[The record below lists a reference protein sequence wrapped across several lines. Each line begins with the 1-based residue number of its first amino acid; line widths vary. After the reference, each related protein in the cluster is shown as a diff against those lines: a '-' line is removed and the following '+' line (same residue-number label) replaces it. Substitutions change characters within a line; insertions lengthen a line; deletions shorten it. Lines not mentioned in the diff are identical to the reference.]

1 MPQLVKGGKYIFG
14 WSKINNHG
22 VIRIPDE
29 AYLEYEFNQDD
40 KGIIISG
47 SKTSGGFGL
56 SSKRLLKKTFL
67 GKSLISNPEL
77 MNFQIPEGNVIKIKN
92 KRFCWIDLKETKS
105 IHLPKPTLKEYSIN
119 INEKLLVGRGSGLAL
134 AFISKGPIYEEAK
147 KHTNIP
153 HF

>member
-14 WSKINNHG
+14 WSKVDNNG

-40 KGIIISG
+40 KVILISG
-47 SKTSGGFGL
+47 SNTSGGFGL
-56 SSKRLLKKTFL
+56 SSKRLLKKTVL
-67 GKSLISNPEL
+67 GKSLISYPEL
-77 MNFQIPEGNVIKIKN
+77 MDFQIPEGKVIKIKN
-92 KRFCWIDLKETKS
+92 KGFCWMNIKKNKS
-105 IHLPKPTLKEYSIN
+105 MYFPKPTLKEYSIN

-147 KHTNIP
+147 KHSDIP